1 MSSPLIK
8 EKSMEM
14 VNIKVGD
21 IIDGR
26 KVTKIF
32 ELCGGIAYQSEP
44 VSEKV
49 VKEPEIDMNPPEIT
63 EEAEVSEERPRRGRR
78 RKEA

>member
-1 MSSPLIK
+1 
-8 EKSMEM
+8 MEI

-49 VKEPEIDMNPPEIT
+49 VKEPEIDMNLPEIT
-63 EEAEVSEERPRRGRR
+63 EETEVSEERPRRGRR